1 MTFNT
6 SLPYQIIAQSD
17 YQRMPWKNGLGET
30 LEIQRHEDESGLRFR
45 ISQASV
51 VEDGVFSDFSGLHRT
66 LVLLSGEGMTL
77 EHAVKNKNSSHTNKL
92 SNALDIA
99 RFSGGD
105 ETYATL
111 KSGKIEDLNI
121 MVRETDTQAN
131 VQAFTAPCSLLFS
144 NNSTLFSN
152 NSTLFSN
159 DDFLFCGFYVCEDG
173 VLEIENT
180 VLTISAHSMVIF
192 SQNANAKLT
201 KGSGVFINITEL
213 D

>member
-30 LEIQRHEDESGLRFR
+30 LEIQRHDDESGLRFR

-77 EHAVKNKNSSHTNKL
+77 EHAVKNNSHTNKL

-105 ETYATL
+105 TTYATL

-152 NSTLFSN
+152 
-159 DDFLFCGFYVCEDG
+159 DHFLFCGFYVCEDG

-180 VLTISAHSMVIF
+180 ALTISAHSMVVF

-201 KGSGVFINITEL
+201 KGSGVFIRITEL